1 MAFWSPMRW
10 KTRATFSNGARR
22 SSIRPARPLGVSSD
36 TEPGPDDAPEAKR
49 LITGVT
55 LAARQVLGSAEA
67 SDWRLWEGKG
77 KAPRSDG
84 GNGFAASFADDFGI
98 LAEHGITN
106 VRLGF
111 DWSRLEPRAGHPD
124 DNAMEEQERWLSAA
138 RSAGVAVWAELVR
151 DSVPG
156 WFLDEGG
163 FLDDKS
169 RGLRWPRYV
178 DMVAERFGDQ
188 LAGWFPLHD
197 PVGYAGGGY
206 RRGTRPPGL
215 TGGEMGARALR
226 GQWWAW
232 RDAWRI
238 LRGGGAPVVT
248 SLWIP
253 ISATDG
259 TLRAGKA
266 ERRLSERTWELPI
279 RALRDGELAVPGM
292 SVEQVP
298 DLQDSCDIV
307 GIVWRG
313 GTHIDEAGDRQ
324 PYPIGRRADDRGR
337 APWAE
342 GLNDLLHR
350 LHDELP
356 NRAFA
361 ISEMGVASTDDGWV
375 ADEVGQALEAIA
387 DARGDR
393 IDVRALFF
401 SDALDGYDSRGGF
414 DLATGAFDR
423 DRNARAV
430 VDVLGRR

>member
-1 MAFWSPMRW
+1 VTNR
-10 KTRATFSNGARR
+10 
-22 SSIRPARPLGVSSD
+22 
-36 TEPGPDDAPEAKR
+36 TERNDEQLDGPDAPAAPAP

-55 LAARQVLGSAEA
+55 MAARSVVGSADA
-67 SDWRLWEGKG
+67 SDWRLWEGQG

-84 GNGFAASFADDFGI
+84 GNGFSTSFSEDFGL

-124 DNAMEEQERWLSAA
+124 HDALEEHARWLAAA
-138 RSAGVAVWAELVR
+138 RSAGVNVWAELVR

-169 RGLRWPRYV
+169 RGLRWPRFV
-178 DMVAERFGDQ
+178 NLVAEHFGDQ
-188 LAGWFPLHD
+188 VVGWFPMHD

-206 RRGTRPPGL
+206 RRGTRPPGQR
-215 TGGEMGARALR
+215 GGEMGARALR

-238 LRGGGAPVVT
+238 LRGGEAPVVT

-259 TLRAGKA
+259 TLRAGQA
-266 ERRLSERTWELPI
+266 EARLRERTWELPI
-279 RALRDGELAVPGM
+279 RALRDGELVVPGM
-292 SVEQVP
+292 SIEQVP

-307 GIVWRG
+307 GVVWRG
-313 GTHIDEAGDRQ
+313 GTYIDESGERQ
-324 PYPIGRRADDRGR
+324 PYPLGQRADDRGR
-337 APWAE
+337 GPWAE

-350 LHDELP
+350 LNDELP

-361 ISEMGVASTDDGWV
+361 VAEIGVASTDDGWV
-375 ADEVGQALEAIA
+375 ADEIGQAVDAIA
-387 DARGDR
+387 DARNDR
-393 IDVRALFF
+393 IDVRGLFF
-401 SDALDGYDSRGGF
+401 SDAIDGYDSRAGF
-414 DLATGAFDR
+414 GMATGAFDR
-423 DRNARAV
+423 DRKARAV
-430 VDVLGRR
+430 ADMLRQR